1 MGVMGSNKNQ
11 GTLMNHLALLQL
23 LWKYGHFRAPG
34 FPDLHNVTKD
44 DVLKLSVT
52 DKEFHQAVQSY
63 QGYFVPLLDEI
74 SLAIHG
80 RLSMVDGDAGPA
92 TEYLVEKIPRCN
104 HPDYDVRDD
113 EELAP
118 LWAREEANWP
128 TTCRGKLLTGRSF
141 DALPGMTKEDT
152 DGAFWAAC
160 HNWTEAMSDLTMSPT
175 RVQSES
181 AFWAGLE
188 KMRGS
193 TLAWSYLAQNRCDT
207 RLSQAYNSNVNW
219 NRRLAVTV
227 KSHED
232 GHALGLNHV
241 NNASALMYP
250 SVTSVSQGR
259 YGYPHSSD
267 IAAMK
272 AIGYHPHADWEARHL
287 PESRL
292 FLPRDQK
299 PPEPPAAD
307 LAERVKDLEEKA
319 FGNLVADAGQDA
331 RLEWLASRITA
342 LEQRS

>member
-1 MGVMGSNKNQ
+1 MHE
-11 GTLMNHLALLQL
+11 MNHSEILRL
-23 LWKYGHFRAPG
+23 LWKYGHFRSPA
-34 FPDLHNVTKD
+34 FPELHNVSKD
-44 DVLKLSVT
+44 DVMKLSEA
-52 DKEFHQAVQSY
+52 DKEFQQAVQSY
-63 QGYFVPLLDEI
+63 QGYFVPVLDELC
-74 SLAIHG
+74 LAIHG
-80 RLSMVDGDAGPA
+80 RLCVVDGSVGPA

-104 HPDYDVRDD
+104 HPDYDVPED

-118 LWAREEANWP
+118 LWARAEANWP
-128 TTCRGKLLTGRSF
+128 GTCRGNLFTGRSF

-152 DGAFWAAC
+152 DGVFWAAC
-160 HNWTEAMSDLTMSPT
+160 HNWTEAIADLSMSPT

-207 RLSQAYNSNVNW
+207 RLSQAYNSGVNW
-219 NRRLAVTV
+219 NRRLATTV
-227 KSHED
+227 KTHED

-241 NNASALMYP
+241 NNASATMYP
-250 SVTSVSQGR
+250 SITNVSQSR
-259 YGYPHSSD
+259 YGYAHASD

-272 AIGYHPHADWEARHL
+272 AIGYHPYDNWQDRQL

-292 FLPRDQK
+292 FLPRNQT
-299 PPEPPAAD
+299 PPSPPVPD

-342 LEQRS
+342 LEQRG